1 MARRAA
7 AVALAVAL
15 LSACTG
21 GGATDDDAAPT
32 TSAPASATTPVPAGQ
47 PMVGGTLRMGIA
59 RLPSLDPA
67 DVSPSSPS
75 TAIAADLLYDGLTTI
90 RPGGDGTA
98 QPALASTWTT
108 NDGGVTWRFT
118 LRPDAVFADGR
129 AITAADVEASLERV
143 AARAAESIAAAP
155 LDVLADVLVVGPA
168 DIDVVLERPMIAL
181 PELLAAPTFGIVA
194 ADVVSLGANPASNTS
209 GPFRLA
215 AVEADVVRLVR
226 AGDGSALLDGIE
238 LRQHDDLNA
247 AVDAFDAGT
256 LDWTLVP
263 PERAEAVAEV
273 HGSAGF
279 VPHQSELFLGFNLGD
294 PAFADP
300 RFRQAIVAAIDREV
314 LVRALYFGVATP
326 LSVVI
331 PAGVPGHDPARCG
344 ENCGG
349 EGLRAERLLDL
360 AFPAGGPAVPEVLLD
375 HEATPT
381 ETALAQAI
389 EQQLETAGIP
399 VTLRG
404 HSSEEFPVFA
414 ASGQPALVRLG
425 WVGGWVAPDA
435 YVEPLFRT
443 GAADNIPGFTDP
455 RVDAL
460 LDQAARTVPASE
472 RLRLLGEAEAL
483 VLEAAPI
490 VPLAQFQL
498 LSVASPR
505 VQNLVLGVDGTFDG
519 AAVSLAAS

>member
-7 AVALAVAL
+7 AVAVAVAL
-15 LSACTG
+15 VGACSG
-21 GGATDDDAAPT
+21 GGSADDDASPT
-32 TSAPASATTPVPAGQ
+32 TSAPSSTTPVSVGQ
-47 PMVGGTLRMGIA
+47 PAVGGTLRMGIA

-90 RPGGDGTA
+90 RPAGDGTA
-98 QPALASTWTT
+98 QPALAASWTT

-129 AITAADVEASLERV
+129 AVTAADVEVSLERV
-143 AARAAESIAAAP
+143 AARAASSVAAAP
-155 LDVLADVLVVGPA
+155 LDVLADVVAVGPA
-168 DIDVVLERPMIAL
+168 DVDVVLERPMIAL
-181 PELLAAPTFGIVA
+181 PELLAAPAFGIVT
-194 ADVVSLGANPASNTS
+194 ADVVSVGANPASNPS

-226 AGDGSALLDGIE
+226 ARDGSALLDGIE
-238 LRQHDDLNA
+238 LHQRDDLNA

-279 VPHQSELFLGFNLGD
+279 VPHQSELFLGFNLAD
-294 PAFADP
+294 PAFADE
-300 RFRQAIVAAIDREV
+300 RFRRAIVAAIDRDV

-326 LSVVI
+326 LSVVV

-344 ENCGG
+344 QNCGG
-349 EGLRAERLLDL
+349 EALRAERLLDQ

-389 EQQLETAGIP
+389 EQQLESAGIP

-404 HSSEEFPVFA
+404 HPSDEFPVFA
-414 ASGQPALVRLG
+414 ASGQQALVRLG

-435 YVEPLFRT
+435 YLEPLFRT
-443 GAADNIPGFTDP
+443 GAADNVPGFTDP

-460 LDQAARTVPASE
+460 LDQAARAVPASE

-498 LSVASPR
+498 LSVSSPR
-505 VQNLVLGVDGTFDG
+505 VQNLVLGVDGTFD
-519 AAVSLAAS
+519 AEAVSLAAS